1 MKKKNFIVA
10 IIVFIVG
17 AGIFALVNQPIA
29 TFETTTTPQ
38 NDETETDENEASGE
52 VNEKPK
58 EKEEESDQTTESEQR
73 ELSTVVTEA
82 FQETVDI
89 FTNRDT
95 HIVAVGDSLTQ
106 GVGSSNDQGGYVEI
120 LDRTI
125 NAEDQ
130 LVSIDNFGVRG
141 DRSDQ
146 LLGRLDNPEVSA
158 ALEDADIVLI
168 TIGAN
173 DIMKVVRENFAN
185 LTIEEFKEERI
196 HYEETLNQVFTRLK
210 NINPN
215 SDIYLLG
222 FYNPFEQY
230 FQDIEELGMIVES
243 WNKTGSD
250 IAEED
255 DAVTFIPTVD
265 LFDDSDT
272 DLFADDN
279 FHPNN
284 FGYHRMARRVLDYLT
299 NEEG

>member
-10 IIVFIVG
+10 ITVFIVG
-17 AGIFALVNQPIA
+17 SGIFSLVNQPIA

-38 NDETETDENEASGE
+38 NDETETDENEASE
-52 VNEKPK
+52 ENNEKPK
-58 EKEEESDQTTESEQR
+58 EEEEESDQTTETEQR
-73 ELSTVVTEA
+73 ELSTVVVEA
-82 FQETVDI
+82 FQETIDY

-106 GVGSSNDQGGYVEI
+106 GVGSSNDQGGYIEI
-120 LDRTI
+120 LERTI

-146 LLGRLDNPEVSA
+146 LLERLDNPEVSS

-196 HYEETLNQVFTRLK
+196 NYEETLNQVFTRLR

-255 DAVTFIPTVD
+255 EAITFIPTVD
-265 LFDDSDT
+265 LFDDADI

-279 FHPNN
+279 FHPND